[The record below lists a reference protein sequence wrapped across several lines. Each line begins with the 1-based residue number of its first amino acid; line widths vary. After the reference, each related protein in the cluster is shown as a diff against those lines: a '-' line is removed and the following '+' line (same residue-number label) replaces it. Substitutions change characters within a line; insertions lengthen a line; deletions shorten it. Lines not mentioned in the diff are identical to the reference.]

1 MDWEKDGTWW
11 KAVGKQGTFWL
22 RRMRGVWWA
31 WYKPNSDRPKIWLL
45 SSTNLT
51 EVKRR
56 CECNHRWETD

>member
-11 KAVGKQGTFWL
+11 KAVGKRGTFWL

-31 WYKPNSDRPKIWLL
+31 WYKPRGDRPKIWLL